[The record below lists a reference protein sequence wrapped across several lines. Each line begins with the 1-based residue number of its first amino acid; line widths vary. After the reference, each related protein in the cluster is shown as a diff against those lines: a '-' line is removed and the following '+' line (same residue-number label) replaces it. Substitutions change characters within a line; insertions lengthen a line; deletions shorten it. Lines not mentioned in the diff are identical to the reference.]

1 MTMNDKLMHLLAG
14 VAISLLFG
22 WLAHDALAGFTVSL
36 AAGVAKEIYDYYGHG
51 TSELN
56 DIIATAQGGA
66 IGLIILIIMDWLG
79 VW

>member
-1 MTMNDKLMHLLAG
+1 MNDKLMHLLAG

-22 WLAHDALAGFTVSL
+22 WLAHDALAGFTSALV
-36 AAGVAKEIYDYYGHG
+36 AGVAKEVYDYYGSG

-56 DIIATAQGGA
+56 DIIATAQGGVV
-66 IGLIILIIMDWLG
+66 GLVVLVVIDALG

>member
-1 MTMNDKLMHLLAG
+1 MNDKMKHLLAG

-22 WLAHDALAGFTVSL
+22 WLTHDALAGFTSALV
-36 AAGVAKEIYDYYGHG
+36 AGVAKEVYDYYGSG

-66 IGLIILIIMDWLG
+66 IGLIILTVMDLG

>member
-1 MTMNDKLMHLLAG
+1 MNDKMKHLLAG
-14 VAISLLFG
+14 IAISLLFG
-22 WLAHDALAGFTVSL
+22 WLAHDVLAGFTVAL
-36 AAGVAKEIYDYYGHG
+36 VAGVAKELYDYYGNG

-66 IGLIILIIMDWLG
+66 IGLIILTVIDWLG

>member
-1 MTMNDKLMHLLAG
+1 MNDKAYHM
-14 VAISLLFG
+14 I
-22 WLAHDALAGFTVSL
+22 AGFIITILVAWLTHNVLMGFISSL
-36 AAGVAKEIYDYYGHG
+36 VAGVAKEVWDYFGHG

-66 IGLIILIIMDWLG
+66 IGLIILIMIDWLG

>member
-1 MTMNDKLMHLLAG
+1 MHDKLMHMIAG
-14 VAISLLFG
+14 FIISLLTG
-22 WLAHDALAGFTVSL
+22 WLTHNVLIGFTVAL
-36 AAGVAKEIYDYYGHG
+36 VAGVVKEVYDYFGHG

-66 IGLIILIIMDWLG
+66 IGLIILIMIDWLG

>member
-1 MTMNDKLMHLLAG
+1 MNDKAYHMVAG
-14 VAISLLFG
+14 FIISMLFG
-22 WLAHDALAGFTVSL
+22 WLAHDALAGFTVAL
-36 AAGVAKEIYDYYGHG
+36 VAGVVKEVYDYFGHG

-66 IGLIILIIMDWLG
+66 IGLIILIMIDWLG